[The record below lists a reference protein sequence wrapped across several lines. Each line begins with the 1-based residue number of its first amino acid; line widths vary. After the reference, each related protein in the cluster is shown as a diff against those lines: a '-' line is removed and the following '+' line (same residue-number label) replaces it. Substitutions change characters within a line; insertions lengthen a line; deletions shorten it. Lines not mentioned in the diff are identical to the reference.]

1 MAKNTSRFICSD
13 CGYESL
19 KWLGRCPGCGK
30 WNSLTE
36 EVLTPRQSLNAKVRA
51 TAKPIALTEISQMQM
66 HRYSSGIGEF
76 DRVLGGGMVPG
87 SIVLLGGDPGIGKST
102 LLLQVADRIGRLGRK
117 VLYLSGEESAGQ
129 IKLRASRLNIDNPNI
144 YFLNDQN
151 IDCLDTYLAEL
162 SPDLVI
168 IDSIQ
173 TVYSDNL
180 SSVPGSVSQLREC
193 TAKITDM
200 AKKSERVFFVVGH
213 VTKDGALAGPK
224 VLEHMVD
231 VVIYFEGEKHF
242 PFRLLRG
249 VKNRFGATD
258 EIGLLEMSGLGLREV
273 TDPSSVFLSCKDPTV
288 SGSAVVAAFEGSR
301 PLLIEIQALVAPG
314 NPGYARRM
322 ASGIDQN
329 RLSLIIAVLEKRRG
343 INLSA
348 CDVYLKVTGGVFLR
362 DPAID
367 LGIAAAILSSYRERP
382 LPLDMVYLGELALSG
397 EIRAVPFLDARL
409 KEIERLGYRNAAVPA
424 GSKCDEAGCRPLAL
438 MGVKN
443 LDYFIEMVM
452 GG

>member
-1 MAKNTSRFICSD
+1 MGKNIIRYVCHE
-13 CGYESL
+13 CGYDSP
-19 KWLGRCPGCGK
+19 KWLGRCPGCGQ

-36 EVLTPRQSLNAKVRA
+36 ENINSRQTALTKNRRSSS
-51 TAKPIALTEISQMQM
+51 PIALSDIPQTPIS
-66 HRYSSGIGEF
+66 RFASGIGEL
-76 DRVLGGGMVPG
+76 DRVLGGGIVPG

-102 LLLQVADRIGRLGRK
+102 LLLQAADFIARTGRK

-129 IKLRASRLNIDNPNI
+129 IRLRANRLGIGNSAI

-151 IDCLDTYLAEL
+151 IDLLGDYLQELD
-162 SPDLVI
+162 PDLVI

-180 SSVPGSVSQLREC
+180 SSIPGSVSQLREC

-200 AKKSERVFFVVGH
+200 AKKSNRVFFLVGH

-258 EIGLLEMSGLGLREV
+258 EIGLLEMCSLGLKEIP
-273 TDPSSVFLSCKDPTV
+273 DPSTVFLSCKDPSV
-288 SGSAVVAAFEGSR
+288 CGSAVVASFEGSR
-301 PLLIEIQALVAPG
+301 PLLIELQSLVVSS

-329 RLSLIIAVLEKRRG
+329 RLALIIAVLEKRRG

-348 CDVYLKVTGGVFLR
+348 YDVYLKVTGGVFLR
-362 DPAID
+362 DPCID
-367 LGIAAAILSSYRERP
+367 LGIAAAILSSYREKP
-382 LPLDMVYLGELALSG
+382 LPLDMVYLGEIALSG
-397 EIRAVPFLDARL
+397 EIRPVPFLETRL
-409 KEIERLGYRNAAVPA
+409 KEIEKIGYR
-424 GSKCDEAGCRPLAL
+424 
-438 MGVKN
+438 GVVIPSGAKLNEPKSQQLVIQEVRN
-443 LDYFIEMVM
+443 LDDFIETVM
-452 GG
+452 EG

>member
-1 MAKNTSRFICSD
+1 MAKNLSRFICSD

-36 EVLTPRQSLNAKVRA
+36 ESLSSRQSPNAKGR
-51 TAKPIALTEISQMQM
+51 TTTIPIALTEISQVEM
-66 HRYSSGIGEF
+66 HRYCSGIGEF
-76 DRVLGGGMVPG
+76 DRILGGGMVPG

-102 LLLQVADRIGRLGRK
+102 LLLQVADQIGRQGRK

-129 IKLRASRLNIDNPNI
+129 IKLRASRLEIENSCI

-151 IDCLDTYLAEL
+151 IDNLGTYLCEL

-180 SSVPGSVSQLREC
+180 SSIPGSVSQLREC

-301 PLLIEIQALVAPG
+301 PLLIEIQALVVPG
-314 NPGYARRM
+314 NPGYPRRM

-329 RLSLIIAVLEKRRG
+329 RLALIIAVLEKRRG
-343 INLSA
+343 INLSE
-348 CDVYLKVTGGVFLR
+348 CDVYLKITGGVFLR

-409 KEIERLGYRNAAVPA
+409 KEIERLGYKSVAVPA
-424 GSKCDEAGCRPLAL
+424 GGKYGEDGFRPLVIT
-438 MGVKN
+438 GVRN
-443 LDYFIEMVM
+443 LDDFIELVM